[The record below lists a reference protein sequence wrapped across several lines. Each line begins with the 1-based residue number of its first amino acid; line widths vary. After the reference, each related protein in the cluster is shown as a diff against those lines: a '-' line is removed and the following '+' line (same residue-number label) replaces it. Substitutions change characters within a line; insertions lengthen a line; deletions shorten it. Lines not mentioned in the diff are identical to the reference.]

1 MNKRKTKPPI
11 SDLLRRT
18 IGESGV
24 PLLVLERETGVHRA
38 SIRRFINGEQFL
50 RLDMAD
56 ALAAYFNLE
65 LVPCHKA
72 KAYASR

>member
-1 MNKRKTKPPI
+1 MHKSKPKPKPPI

-18 IGESGV
+18 IAKGDV

-56 ALAAYFNLE
+56 ALAEYFDLE
-65 LVPCHKA
+65 LTQRKA
-72 KAYASR
+72 K